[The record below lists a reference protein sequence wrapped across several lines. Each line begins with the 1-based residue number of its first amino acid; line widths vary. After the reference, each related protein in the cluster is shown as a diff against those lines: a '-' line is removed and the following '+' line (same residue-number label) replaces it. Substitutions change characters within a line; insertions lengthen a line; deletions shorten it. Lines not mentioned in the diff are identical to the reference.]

1 MSYLDALS
9 YQIHKGKKICF
20 QTFFSTSK
28 EPKEALKFKKNLGKY
43 FFFILLEI
51 DHCWNDGL
59 EALCFDISS
68 ISKYKTEAE
77 FLFHPFS
84 FFRIKD
90 VSIDYETRIVTLK
103 LESINK
109 KDILE
114 EKLRDDNNKKIHYNK
129 IDKII
134 EIKDKSNKDSESEN
148 EVDD

>member
-1 MSYLDALS
+1 MLV
-9 YQIHKGKKICF
+9 
-20 QTFFSTSK
+20 
-28 EPKEALKFKKNLGKY
+28 
-43 FFFILLEI
+43 EI
-51 DHCWNDGL
+51 DHNWKEGL
-59 EALCFDISS
+59 EALCFDIKK
-68 ISKYKTEAE
+68 ISKVSEE
-77 FLFHPFS
+77 DELLFHPFS

-90 VSIDYETRIVTLK
+90 VLINYDTHIVTLK

-148 EVDD
+148 EFDD